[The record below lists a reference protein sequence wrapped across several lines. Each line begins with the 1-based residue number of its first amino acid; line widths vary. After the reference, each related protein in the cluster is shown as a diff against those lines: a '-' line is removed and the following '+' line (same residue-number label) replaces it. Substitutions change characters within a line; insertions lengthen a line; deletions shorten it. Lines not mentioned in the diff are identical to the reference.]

1 MGDNMAEKENEITV
15 KLKWGLDE
23 TKLNFVN
30 KGVRLITS
38 FILNDTYLI
47 KKEIDINEKTNL
59 EILSQAIILREVDS
73 AHPEKVLIYKDKK
86 YDNKGKLVESQRY
99 SCPIV
104 DVDKTHDLLEAIGY
118 KDCFN
123 VEQECL
129 EYEMSG
135 TNIYLEYIPDIGLF
149 LELENNNKSK
159 DELVEMLHEFGVA
172 YYEND
177 YFVKK
182 ASLMLDKIRKQRR

>member
-23 TKLNFVN
+23 TKVNFVN

-38 FILNDTYLI
+38 FVLNDTYLI
-47 KKEIDINEKTNL
+47 KKDVDINNESNL
-59 EILSQAIILREVDS
+59 QVLSQAIILREVISSNPD
-73 AHPEKVLIYKDKK
+73 KVLMYKDKK
-86 YDNKGKLVESQRY
+86 YDSKGNIIESKRY
-99 SCPIV
+99 LCPIV
-104 DVDKTHDLLEAIGY
+104 DMDKTHELLHAIGY

-129 EYEMSG
+129 EYEMNG
-135 TNIYLEYIPDIGLF
+135 TNIFLEYVPDIGLF
-149 LELENNNKSK
+149 LELENNNKSV
-159 DELVEMLHEFGVA
+159 DELVNMLNEFGIA

-182 ASLMLDKIRKQRR
+182 ASLMLDEIRKQSR

>member
-1 MGDNMAEKENEITV
+1 MGDNMTEKENEITV

-38 FILNDTYLI
+38 FVLNDTYLV
-47 KKEIDINEKTNL
+47 KNDADINKDSNL
-59 EILSQAIILREVDS
+59 QILSQAIILREVES
-73 AHPEKVLIYKDKK
+73 SQPEKVLIYKDKK
-86 YDNKGKLVESQRY
+86 HDEKGNIIECKKY

-104 DVDKTHDLLEAIGY
+104 DMDKTHDLFEAIGY
-118 KDCFN
+118 KECFT

-129 EYEMSG
+129 EYEMNG
-135 TNIYLEYIPDIGLF
+135 TNIFLEYIPDIGLF
-149 LELENNNKSK
+149 LELENNNKSV
-159 DELVEMLHEFGVA
+159 DELVCMLDEFGIA
-172 YYEND
+172 YYEDD

-182 ASLMLDKIRKQRR
+182 ASLMLDEIRKQRR

>member
-23 TKLNFVN
+23 TKVNFVN

-47 KKEIDINEKTNL
+47 RNDVDISTQYNFDV
-59 EILSQAIILREVDS
+59 LSHAIVLREVTSSNPD
-73 AHPEKVLIYKDKK
+73 KVLMYKDKK
-86 YDNKGKLVESQRY
+86 YDEKGNIIECKKYL
-99 SCPIV
+99 CPIV
-104 DVDKTHDLLEAIGY
+104 DMDKTHELLEAIGY

-129 EYEMSG
+129 EYEMNG
-135 TNIYLEYIPDIGLF
+135 TNIFLEYIPDIGLF
-149 LELENNNKSK
+149 LELENNNKSV
-159 DELVEMLHEFGVA
+159 DELVRMLDEFGIA
-172 YYEND
+172 YYEDD